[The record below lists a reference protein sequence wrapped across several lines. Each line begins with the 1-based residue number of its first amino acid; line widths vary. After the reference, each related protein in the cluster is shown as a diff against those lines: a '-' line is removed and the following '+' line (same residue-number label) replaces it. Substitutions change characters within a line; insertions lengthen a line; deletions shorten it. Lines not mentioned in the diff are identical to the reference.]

1 MTRTH
6 STGNKKFSV
15 SPLAPLMTAER
26 SPFLHHFSF
35 SAPKVSVSLVRSF
48 DSLPAR
54 KFSFPGGAKWLQWR
68 GWKEV
73 HGGWKTNRT
82 TPCFITASQSH
93 FFPSH
98 GRTSGLLPW
107 ERTGMWSHCARTQQR
122 EETACLY
129 WRIPP
134 AVQTTPDNQWLQ
146 NRRLVLQETC
156 L

>member
-1 MTRTH
+1 MTRRH
-6 STGNKKFSV
+6 STGHKKFSKPPGPANDCRKALHFCIIFL
-15 SPLAPLMTAER
+15 PLLQKFRFP
-26 SPFLHHFSF
+26 S
-35 SAPKVSVSLVRSF
+35 SVYF

-54 KFSFPGGAKWLQWR
+54 KFSFPGGAKWLQGR

-107 ERTGMWSHCARTQQR
+107 EQTGMWSHCARTQRR
-122 EETACLY
+122 EEKRACNEESHT
-129 WRIPP
+129 RF
-134 AVQTTPDNQWLQ
+134 NQ
-146 NRRLVLQETC
+146 RLTSR
-156 L
+156 